1 VKHRLLVAGA
11 ASLWGMWSLCFRN
24 AERIATS
31 PLSGATESL
40 VVFVAIGLV
49 LAPFA
54 WRTRGTGRSRRAW
67 TLLVALGVVDGVN
80 ALCFFS
86 ALQHT
91 TVALAVLTHYLAP
104 LLVALSAP
112 LIVGERWRARTFVA
126 LAVSLLGLALL
137 LQPWALASSSSTSL
151 LGPALGAVSAVFF
164 AGTVLI
170 AKLLGKLT
178 REDGT
183 GGFSIYEIG
192 AWPKVPACLVLAIAA
207 LAQGGPSAL
216 VVDVPVLTL
225 LVAGS
230 LVFGTLP
237 LVMFYVGL
245 ARTPVSQ
252 ASVLTLCEPLVAV
265 LVGVVAWNEV
275 PGAIALV
282 GGALVVG
289 GAGVIALAPADGE
302 SRADQPARDESAERA
317 R

>member
-1 VKHRLLVAGA
+1 
-11 ASLWGMWSLCFRN
+11 MWSLCFRT
-24 AERIATS
+24 AEHIATS

-40 VVFVAIGLV
+40 VVFASMGLM

-54 WRTRGTGRSRRAW
+54 WRTRGHNRSRRAW
-67 TLLVALGVVDGVN
+67 TLLMLLGVVDGFNV
-80 ALCFFS
+80 LCFFS

-104 LLVALSAP
+104 LIVALAAP

-126 LAVSLLGLALL
+126 LAVSLTGLVLL
-137 LQPWALASSSSTSL
+137 LQPWSLAHSASTSL
-151 LGPALGAVSAVFF
+151 VGPVLGATSAFFF

-170 AKLLGKLT
+170 AKLLGNEAKGDA
-178 REDGT
+178 R
-183 GGFSIYEIG
+183 FSIYEIG
-192 AWPKVPACLVLAIAA
+192 AWPKVPACVVLVVAA
-207 LAQGGPSAL
+207 VAQGGASAL
-216 VVDVPVLTL
+216 TVDMPVLGL
-225 LVAGS
+225 LLAGTIA
-230 LVFGTLP
+230 FGTVP

-265 LVGVVAWNEV
+265 LVGVVAWHEV

-282 GGALVVG
+282 GGSLVVG
-289 GAGVIALAPADGE
+289 GAGAIALAPSD
-302 SRADQPARDESAERA
+302 PARGDLAPRDETLDRA

>member
-1 VKHRLLVAGA
+1 
-11 ASLWGMWSLCFRN
+11 MWSLCFKN

-40 VVFVAIGLV
+40 VVFACMGFM

-54 WRTRGTGRSRRAW
+54 WRTRGKDRSRRAW
-67 TLLVALGVVDGVN
+67 TLLMLLGVVDGFNV
-80 ALCFFS
+80 LCFFS

-104 LLVALSAP
+104 LIVALSAP
-112 LIVGERWRARTFVA
+112 LVVGERWRARTFVA
-126 LAVSLLGLALL
+126 LAVSLVGLVLL
-137 LQPWALASSSSTSL
+137 LQPWTMRDANVSLVGPL
-151 LGPALGAVSAVFF
+151 LGATSAFFF

-170 AKLLGKLT
+170 AKLLGNEAPQGSQS
-178 REDGT
+178 R
-183 GGFSIYEIG
+183 FSIYEIG
-192 AWPKVPACLVLAIAA
+192 AWPKLPACVVLVVAA
-207 LAQGGPSAL
+207 YAQGGPSAL
-216 VVDVPVLTL
+216 TVEVPVFGL
-225 LVAGS
+225 LLAGTIA
-230 LVFGTLP
+230 FGTVP

-265 LVGVVAWNEV
+265 FVGVVAWHEV
-275 PGAIALV
+275 PGALALL

-289 GAGVIALAPADGE
+289 GAGVIALAPSDDVP
-302 SRADQPARDESAERA
+302 RAPSSGSAPGRDETLDRA